1 MVLLGTAIGLTN
13 KRTVNSMSAF
23 NYRDMTGQQLIDTVC
38 LLTAQ
43 VKFYENI
50 GTHRLSVQDAEILKK
65 PAARE
70 KERKIS
76 SDTSQSTDV
85 IPLGF
90 YILEQWEIQP

>member
-50 GTHRLSVQDAEILKK
+50 GTHRLSVQDAEILKNLR
-65 PAARE
+65 RE
-70 KERKIS
+70 KKNAKSALTRRKVQ
-76 SDTSQSTDV
+76 TSF
-85 IPLGF
+85 L
-90 YILEQWEIQP
+90 